1 MLKFEIQWI
10 PPRRQSTTPCPSTH
24 PQRESEED
32 ADARGDPEDRRAVPA
47 DRPLAGGHHAGRGPR
62 RRPRH
67 DAHR

>member
-1 MLKFEIQWI
+1 MPTLY
-10 PPRRQSTTPCPSTH
+10 
-24 PQRESEED
+24 QRESEED